1 MGSSKRLGRLRRL
14 GRLGRLIIAIIVCLI
29 PCAGSIEAQ
38 TAKKSRGGASPRP
51 QPGVSIQ
58 KLRAAARA
66 NPRNPEARNAL
77 GLALGKSGQL
87 NPAIAEFRG
96 AIGPEHDYLAGW
108 TNLGVPLGPEGH

>member
-1 MGSSKRLGRLRRL
+1 MEPGIFLEEAMGSSKRL

-29 PCAGSIEAQ
+29 LCAGAIEAQ
-38 TAKKSRGGASPRP
+38 TAKTSRGGAATRP
-51 QPGVSIQ
+51 QPGASIQ

-87 NPAIAEFRG
+87 NPAIAE
-96 AIGPEHDYLAGW
+96 IGRESCRER
-108 TNLGVPLGPEGH
+108 V